1 MNFCPTCARRRTR
14 DGSCGCA
21 TAARPP
27 VRTPQAVPPAP
38 PPHLPAPVDVRE
50 ELRRSQANRTL
61 ALVAVAVAL
70 VVGVAVA
77 IPAMVREYGSDPLGT
92 AAATEY
98 YPGVTI
104 ETPQD
109 TDTGFVPDT
118 EPVFPDTTETAP
130 DFPTETTVDPTVG
143 VTPDPSADPA
153 TELATLAAAD
163 LPGLRESLNGS
174 WLPQLSSKRVG
185 MTVRGTHYDE
195 AAILA
200 DHLALRSAYPDARL
214 VWSGDWVTFSA
225 PDFWVTMLAE
235 PFAAAA
241 GANGWCDAQGI
252 GRDDCFA
259 KRLST
264 VGPGDGNTV
273 PR

>member
-1 MNFCPTCARRRTR
+1 
-14 DGSCGCA
+14 
-21 TAARPP
+21 
-27 VRTPQAVPPAP
+27 VPA
-38 PPHLPAPVDVRE
+38 DVGE
-50 ELRRSQANRTL
+50 QLRQSQANRTL

-70 VVGVAVA
+70 VIGVVVA
-77 IPAMVREYGSDPLGT
+77 IPALVRQAGDGLDTTS
-92 AAATEY
+92 ATEY
-98 YPGVTI
+98 YPGVTL

-109 TDTGFVPDT
+109 DSGTGYVPDT
-118 EPVFPDTTETAP
+118 EPVSPDATETTP
-130 DFPTETTVDPTVG
+130 DFTPETTVDPSYPT
-143 VTPDPSADPA
+143 DPADSSADAA
-153 TELATLAAAD
+153 TELSTIAAAD
-163 LPGLRESLNGS
+163 LPELRASLNGT
-174 WLPQLSSKRVG
+174 WLPQLSSKRTG
-185 MTVRGTHYDE
+185 MTVNGTYYDD

-200 DHLALRSAYPDARL
+200 DHVALRSAYPDARL

-235 PFAAAA
+235 PFATAA
-241 GANGWCDAQGI
+241 GANAWCDAQGI